1 MVNKSSA
8 LGLSMPVSEEEITG
22 EMIKLDLLE
31 DADNE
36 AMLDILIG
44 NCMEDY
50 PDDDQSEMAQYVAR
64 IARASITDQTRDKHV
79 RIIKAFLTFHLERM
93 AGWDP
98 KVVTRQTPYDIWL
111 FITHKCGPKSDGY
124 EGRKYSTA
132 ISTRAAL
139 TLWFS
144 TLRPQERVDEWVID
158 EATGLPTR
166 ARIISEFMLGL
177 EKMKAKSGEVSQSAR
192 ARMLDNIYQLHHHC
206 IGRDMPEAERRWGIV
221 RYTMYLFAWMMVL
234 RIDEAL
240 SLAFENIDA
249 IPRERRYFDVTMDT
263 RKNAQTGITHFWRLW
278 ANDLDPRICP
288 KRALIRLA
296 RVYGRTLPKT
306 GPLFLQVN
314 NYGAVMGKAIVSL
327 P

>member
-8 LGLSMPVSEEEITG
+8 LGLSMPVSEEEVSAVSACWADLLSKPGHASPQITG

-50 PDDDQSEMAQYVAR
+50 PDDDQSEMAQYAAR

-79 RIIKAFLTFHLERM
+79 RCVVLCMPAYSKQRPEGVCRIIKAFLTFHLKRTP
-93 AGWDP
+93 GWDP
-98 KVVTRQTPYDIWL
+98 KVVTRQTPYDIRL

-139 TLWFS
+139 TLWFR

-158 EATGLPTR
+158 EATG
-166 ARIISEFMLGL
+166 
-177 EKMKAKSGEVSQSAR
+177 Q
-192 ARMLDNIYQLHHHC
+192 
-206 IGRDMPEAERRWGIV
+206 W
-221 RYTMYLFAWMMVL
+221 
-234 RIDEAL
+234 
-240 SLAFENIDA
+240 
-249 IPRERRYFDVTMDT
+249 
-263 RKNAQTGITHFWRLW
+263 
-278 ANDLDPRICP
+278 
-288 KRALIRLA
+288 
-296 RVYGRTLPKT
+296 
-306 GPLFLQVN
+306 
-314 NYGAVMGKAIVSL
+314 
-327 P
+327 